1 MWNSTIS
8 CAIHLALA
16 ATIPVSSFQ
25 NISTMQEKRVYIR
38 TATQIS
44 NQQPLSES
52 WMAEPV
58 MYNEPYVRSIDPS
71 FREWLNPL
79 ESRRMGKILKRA
91 LVTAMKAMKDAG
103 ISQPDAII
111 TGTGLGCI
119 ENTEIF
125 LDQLCKEG
133 EEMLKPTCFMQST
146 HNTISSLIAIY
157 GQCHGYNSTFSHK
170 SISFDSAL
178 LDAFIQLRLGD
189 IRHALVTGNDEMTP
203 SYYNILQRTGYVGQ
217 SGQVP
222 AGEAS
227 VAAMLTTE
235 KGNALCEIEDIR
247 IVYNIDNVQVTRNDV
262 DAILM
267 GVNGDSNNDS
277 KYMELAS
284 RLPSVP
290 LLQYKHIFGEC
301 YSASALGVYAAA
313 QIMATGKIPTFMY
326 MSHHNDNLAVAKRI
340 LVVNHSDGK
349 DFSLITLRKT
359 N

>member
-1 MWNSTIS
+1 MLKN
-8 CAIHLALA
+8 
-16 ATIPVSSFQ
+16 
-25 NISTMQEKRVYIR
+25 RVYIR

-44 NQQPLSES
+44 IQQPLSES
-52 WMAEPV
+52 WMTEPV
-58 MYNEPYVRSIDPS
+58 IHSEPYVRSIDPP
-71 FREWLNPL
+71 FRDWLNPL
-79 ESRRMGKILKRA
+79 DSRRMGKILKRA

-125 LDQLCKEG
+125 LDQLCREG

-146 HNTISSLIAIY
+146 HNTISSLISIN

-178 LDAFIQLRLGD
+178 LDAFMQLRLGD

-203 SYYNILQRTGYVGQ
+203 SYYDILQRIGYVGQ
-217 SGQVP
+217 PGQVP

-227 VAAMLTTE
+227 AAVMLTAGKE
-235 KGNALCEIEDIR
+235 DALCEMEDIKIFR
-247 IVYNIDNVQVTRNDV
+247 QINSIQDVSNDM
-262 DAILM
+262 DAILL
-267 GVNGDSNNDS
+267 GVNGVSDNDS
-277 KYMELAS
+277 KYMEIVS

-290 LLQYKHIFGEC
+290 LLQYKHLFGEC
-301 YSASALGVYAAA
+301 YTSSALGVYAAA
-313 QIMATGKIPTFMY
+313 HLIAQGQIPEFMY
-326 MSHHNDNLAVAKRI
+326 LSQGNGNLTNVKRLLMI
-340 LVVNHSDGK
+340 NRSDGK

-359 N
+359 D